1 MGLHLRL
8 LGVITVNTARI
19 YEGGQVRIPAEIL
32 GILGLKL
39 GDKIAFIQNNNG
51 EIVLHDAAELAIQ
64 KAQKAFE
71 GAAER
76 LGVKNDDDVQ
86 KLVDDVR
93 YEALSIF
100 HELRKDARDVP
111 EMSIEEIDAE
121 IKAARAEKR
130 MKLCPVTQ

>member
-1 MGLHLRL
+1 MN
-8 LGVITVNTARI
+8 IARI

-32 GILGLKL
+32 GVLGLKL

-76 LGVKNDDDVQ
+76 LGVKDDDDVMA
-86 KLVDDVR
+86 LVREVR
-93 YEALSIF
+93 YG
-100 HELRKDARDVP
+100 KV
-111 EMSIEEIDAE
+111 
-121 IKAARAEKR
+121 AA
-130 MKLCPVTQ
+130 Q